1 MKILSIETSSKICS
15 TCILEDEKII
25 KKIELNNGFTHSESL
40 MPIIKQIFNETKLS
54 LNNIDL
60 LVCDIGPGSFTGIRI
75 GVATTKAFS
84 DSLNIKSIG
93 ITSLEALAYNVNNS
107 GFICSIID
115 AKNKNCYFALYKL
128 ENGIYSEIIAPK
140 AEKIEN
146 LINYMQNIDTSIT
159 FVGDGAFIYKDFIKS
174 IFTKC
179 ILVNNNF
186 LDSYKLGLAGFINF
200 SNNKYKELLPMYLKK
215 PQAQIQLEEKSNVD
229 I

>member
-128 ENGIYSEIIAPK
+128 ENGIYSEIIAPR

>member
-25 KKIELNNGFTHSESL
+25 KKIELNNGLTHSESL
-40 MPIIKQIFNETKLS
+40 MPIIKQAFNETNLS

-93 ITSLEALAYNVNNS
+93 ITSLETLAYNVKNP

-115 AKNKNCYFALYKL
+115 AKNNNCYFALYKL
-128 ENGIYSEIIAPK
+128 ENGIYSQIIDPK

-146 LINYMQNIDTSIT
+146 LIYYLKNYDTNIT
-159 FVGDGAFIYKDFIKS
+159 FVGDGAITYKDFIETV
-174 IFTKC
+174 FTNC
-179 ILVNNNF
+179 FFTDNNLLNA
-186 LDSYKLGLAGFINF
+186 YNLGLAGFINF
-200 SNNKYKELLPMYLKK
+200 SNNKYKEVLPMYLKK
-215 PQAQIQLEEKSNVD
+215 PQAQIQLEEKSNAN